1 MRLLSSSL
9 RARNAVRLLAIPC
22 CTAMLV
28 TNAAAK
34 TPPPSGGEKSEAA
47 IQAWGVSGSTPQ
59 TGSSSHTSGW
69 AFRAKIVVVI
79 DKARQEM
86 TVLIDSVARHSW
98 KVSTGTRSYDTPIGT
113 YTARSM
119 NEIWYSKQWDDAP
132 MPHAIFF
139 TRKGHAIHG
148 TAETQKLGRPASHGC
163 VRLAPESASTL
174 FALVKE
180 TGLEN
185 TEIVLSGEIPRSE
198 PKAAAQGS
206 QRQQV
211 KPAKKTAKTAP
222 AKRKTGAAPGQ
233 KTPPRS
239 AQQQT
244 SSKQQSAKSEAAAEP
259 QSKKRRRFDSRI
271 DPYAFGTPRPLSRRE
286 RRRLYRDGQTGVP
299 PPRY

>member
-1 MRLLSSSL
+1 
-9 RARNAVRLLAIPC
+9 
-22 CTAMLV
+22 MLV
-28 TNAAAK
+28 TSAAAE
-34 TPPPSGGEKSEAA
+34 TPPPSGDASEAA
-47 IQAWGVSGSTPQ
+47 IQAWGVSSSTPQ
-59 TGSSSHTSGW
+59 TGSSLHTSGW

-79 DKARQEM
+79 DKATQEM
-86 TVLIDSVARHSW
+86 QVLVDHVARYTW

-113 YTARSM
+113 YPARSM
-119 NEIWYSKQWDDAP
+119 NEIWYSRQWDDAP

-163 VRLAPESASTL
+163 VRLASENASTL

-198 PKAAAQGS
+198 PKAAAQES
-206 QRQQV
+206 RRQQL
-211 KPAKKTAKTAP
+211 KPAKNTVKTEP

-233 KTPPRS
+233 KAQPRS
-239 AQQQT
+239 AKQRT
-244 SSKQQSAKSEAAAEP
+244 PSKQQSAKSEAAAEP
-259 QSKKRRRFDSRI
+259 QSKTRRRFDSRV

-286 RRRLYRDGQTGVP
+286 RRRLYRSGQTGVP
-299 PPRY
+299 PPRD